1 VNEQDIR
8 YEGWRVAGAS
18 GAAQF
23 FSSFLVY
30 SFAMFVTPLTTE
42 FQWSREL
49 VASAFG
55 IMSITVAVA
64 APMFGYVFDR
74 VGVRRVLLPC
84 MVALGM
90 GFMALS
96 RLSSPWQLSAIYIF
110 LGVVGSGLVPTG
122 YARVVSGW
130 FDTRRGTAI
139 AIIISGTAIAAVVQP
154 PLTQALIDAVGWR
167 LTYVVIGAAI
177 LTIACPIVARSIR
190 ERADAASSR
199 PKAAPGDSLGT
210 GLRSRIFWT
219 LCVVL
224 FASALVTTGITIHLA
239 ALLAD
244 RGVAAGSAALVVS
257 TMGVGSLA
265 GRLATGWLVDRFF
278 APRVSLGML
287 LLTALGTYLLTD
299 ADSPAS
305 GAVAAMLIGFGMG
318 GEYDVTPY
326 MVSRYFGLRAFA
338 TLYSIAFSAAAAA
351 GAVGPVLLARTF
363 DDTGSYESLLPKLAL
378 FVVSVSVLML
388 TLPSYGLRI
397 STQRVAAHVP
407 GSPGSSPQ

>member
-1 VNEQDIR
+1 VNELDIR
-8 YEGWRVAGAS
+8 YTGWRVAGAS

-90 GFMALS
+90 GFIALS
-96 RLSSPWQLSAIYIF
+96 RLSSPWQLSAIYVF
-110 LGVVGSGLVPTG
+110 LGVVASGLVPTG

-130 FDTRRGTAI
+130 FDARRGTAI
-139 AIIISGTAIAAVVQP
+139 AIIISGSAIAAVVQP

-177 LTIACPIVARSIR
+177 LVIACPIVARSIH
-190 ERADAASSR
+190 ERADVASSR
-199 PKAAPGDSLGT
+199 PKVAPGDSLGQ

-224 FASALVTTGITIHLA
+224 FASALVT
-239 ALLAD
+239 
-244 RGVAAGSAALVVS
+244 
-257 TMGVGSLA
+257 
-265 GRLATGWLVDRFF
+265 
-278 APRVSLGML
+278 
-287 LLTALGTYLLTD
+287 
-299 ADSPAS
+299 PAS
-305 GAVAAMLIGFGMG
+305 RFIWQRSSLI
-318 GEYDVTPY
+318 EV
-326 MVSRYFGLRAFA
+326 
-338 TLYSIAFSAAAAA
+338 
-351 GAVGPVLLARTF
+351 
-363 DDTGSYESLLPKLAL
+363 
-378 FVVSVSVLML
+378 
-388 TLPSYGLRI
+388 
-397 STQRVAAHVP
+397 
-407 GSPGSSPQ
+407 SPQAARRW